1 MNENVFF
8 ALNTLIYLAIS
19 IALAWVTS
27 QSFKTLLKVAITK
40 DRTPRNIVKQF
51 FSDGDFP
58 SSHTT
63 VSVTG
68 VIVISPLLF
77 EAVYS
82 ATSKTEILVCIAAEV
97 ILLLWTAMTIRD
109 ALGIRMR
116 VQENAQTMHK
126 FLKES
131 KNYFIVTESL
141 QNFWSE
147 LGDQINI
154 KAGHMPHE
162 VIGGLILA
170 TIFGIGANSVRTSN
184 WFILII
190 DIIVAI
196 IYFVIS
202 YLILSKKLDI
212 PKIIKGLKAKEKDDN
227 D

>member
-1 MNENVFF
+1 MNENTFF
-8 ALNTLIYLAIS
+8 ALDTLIYLALS

-27 QSFKTLLKVAITK
+27 QAFKCLLKVAITK

-58 SSHTT
+58 SSHTA
-63 VSVTG
+63 VSVTAS
-68 VIVISPLLF
+68 IVVTPLLY
-77 EAVYS
+77 EVVYNAS
-82 ATSKTEILVCIAAEV
+82 SKNEIIIAIAAEV

-131 KNYFIVTESL
+131 KNYFIVSESL
-141 QNFWSE
+141 QEFWSD

-170 TIFGIGANSVRTSN
+170 LIFGVGANSIRTSN
-184 WFILII
+184 YIVLII
-190 DIIVAI
+190 DIII
-196 IYFVIS
+196 SILYFVLS
-202 YLILSKKLDI
+202 YLFLSKKINLPEI
-212 PKIIKGLKAKEKDDN
+212 LKKLRKKGDKK
-227 D
+227 

>member
-1 MNENVFF
+1 MNENTFF
-8 ALNTLIYLAIS
+8 ALDTLIYLALS

-27 QSFKTLLKVAITK
+27 QAFKCLLKVAITK
-40 DRTPRNIVKQF
+40 DRTPRNIVNQF

-58 SSHTT
+58 SSHTA
-63 VSVTG
+63 VSVTAS
-68 VIVISPLLF
+68 IVVTPLLY
-77 EAVYS
+77 EVVYNAS
-82 ATSKTEILVCIAAEV
+82 SKNEIIIAIAAEV

-131 KNYFIVTESL
+131 KNYFVVSESL
-141 QNFWSE
+141 QEFWSN

-170 TIFGIGANSVRTSN
+170 LIFGIGANSIRTSN
-184 WFILII
+184 YIVLII
-190 DIIVAI
+190 DIIISIV
-196 IYFVIS
+196 YFVLS
-202 YLILSKKLDI
+202 YLFLSKKINLPEI
-212 PKIIKGLKAKEKDDN
+212 LKKLRKKRR
-227 D
+227 

>member
-1 MNENVFF
+1 MNENTFF
-8 ALNTLIYLAIS
+8 ALDTLIYLALS

-27 QSFKTLLKVAITK
+27 QAFKCLLKVAITK

-58 SSHTT
+58 SSHTA
-63 VSVTG
+63 VSVTAS
-68 VIVISPLLF
+68 IVVTPLLY
-77 EAVYS
+77 EVIYNAS
-82 ATSKTEILVCIAAEV
+82 SKNEIIIAIAAEV

-131 KNYFIVTESL
+131 KNYFIVSESL
-141 QNFWSE
+141 QEFWSD

-170 TIFGIGANSVRTSN
+170 LIFGVGANSIRTSN
-184 WFILII
+184 YIVLII
-190 DIIVAI
+190 DIIISIV
-196 IYFVIS
+196 YFVLS
-202 YLILSKKLDI
+202 YLFLSKKINLPEI
-212 PKIIKGLKAKEKDDN
+212 LKKLRKKGDKK
-227 D
+227 

>member
-1 MNENVFF
+1 MNENTFF
-8 ALNTLIYLAIS
+8 ALDTLIYLALS

-27 QSFKTLLKVAITK
+27 QAFKCLLKVAITK

-58 SSHTT
+58 SSHTA
-63 VSVTG
+63 VSVTAS
-68 VIVISPLLF
+68 IVVTPLLY
-77 EAVYS
+77 EVVYNAS
-82 ATSKTEILVCIAAEV
+82 SKNEIIIAIAAEV

-131 KNYFIVTESL
+131 KNYFVVSESL
-141 QNFWSE
+141 QEFWSD

-170 TIFGIGANSVRTSN
+170 LIFGVGANSIRTSN
-184 WFILII
+184 YIVLII
-190 DIIVAI
+190 DIIISIA
-196 IYFVIS
+196 YFVLS
-202 YLILSKKLDI
+202 YLFLSKKINLPEI
-212 PKIIKGLKAKEKDDN
+212 LKKLRKKGDKK
-227 D
+227 

>member
-1 MNENVFF
+1 MNENTFF
-8 ALNTLIYLAIS
+8 ALYTLIYLALS

-27 QSFKTLLKVAITK
+27 QAFKCLLKVAITK

-58 SSHTT
+58 SSHTA
-63 VSVTG
+63 VSVTAS
-68 VIVISPLLF
+68 IVVTPILY
-77 EAVYS
+77 EVVYS
-82 ATSKTEILVCIAAEV
+82 ASSKNEIIIAIAAEV

-109 ALGIRMR
+109 DLGIRMR

-131 KNYFIVTESL
+131 KNYFVVSESL
-141 QNFWSE
+141 QEFWSD

-170 TIFGIGANSVRTSN
+170 LIFGIGANSIRTSN
-184 WFILII
+184 YIVLII
-190 DIIVAI
+190 DIIISIV
-196 IYFVIS
+196 YFVLS
-202 YLILSKKLDI
+202 YLFLSKKINLPEI
-212 PKIIKGLKAKEKDDN
+212 LKKLRKKGDKK
-227 D
+227 

>member
-1 MNENVFF
+1 MNENTFF
-8 ALNTLIYLAIS
+8 ALDTLIYLALS

-27 QSFKTLLKVAITK
+27 QAFKCLLKVAITK
-40 DRTPRNIVKQF
+40 DRTSRNIIKQF

-58 SSHTT
+58 SSHTA
-63 VSVTG
+63 VSVTAS
-68 VIVISPLLF
+68 IVLTPLLY
-77 EAVYS
+77 EVVYNAS
-82 ATSKTEILVCIAAEV
+82 SKNEIIIAIAAEV

-131 KNYFIVTESL
+131 KNYFVVSESL
-141 QNFWSE
+141 QEFWSD

-170 TIFGIGANSVRTSN
+170 LIFGIGANSIRTSN
-184 WFILII
+184 YIVLII
-190 DIIVAI
+190 DIIISIV
-196 IYFVIS
+196 YFVLS
-202 YLILSKKLDI
+202 YLFLSKKINLPEI
-212 PKIIKGLKAKEKDDN
+212 LKKLRKKGDKK
-227 D
+227 

>member
-1 MNENVFF
+1 MNENTFF
-8 ALNTLIYLAIS
+8 ALDTLIYLALS

-27 QSFKTLLKVAITK
+27 QAFKCLLKVAITK

-58 SSHTT
+58 SSHTA
-63 VSVTG
+63 VSVTAS
-68 VIVISPLLF
+68 IVVTPLLY
-77 EAVYS
+77 EVVYNAS
-82 ATSKTEILVCIAAEV
+82 SKNEIIIAIAAEV

-131 KNYFIVTESL
+131 KNYFIVSESL
-141 QNFWSE
+141 QEFWSD

-170 TIFGIGANSVRTSN
+170 LIFGVGANSIRTSN
-184 WFILII
+184 YIVLII
-190 DIIVAI
+190 DIII
-196 IYFVIS
+196 SILYFVLS
-202 YLILSKKLDI
+202 YLFLSKKINLPDI
-212 PKIIKGLKAKEKDDN
+212 LKKLRKKGDKK
-227 D
+227 

>member
-1 MNENVFF
+1 MNENTFF
-8 ALNTLIYLAIS
+8 ALDTLIYLALS

-27 QSFKTLLKVAITK
+27 QAFKCLLKVAITK

-58 SSHTT
+58 SSHTA
-63 VSVTG
+63 VSVTAS
-68 VIVISPLLF
+68 IVVTPLLY
-77 EAVYS
+77 EVVYNAS
-82 ATSKTEILVCIAAEV
+82 SKNEIIIAIAAEV

-131 KNYFIVTESL
+131 KNYFVVSESL
-141 QNFWSE
+141 QEFWSN

-170 TIFGIGANSVRTSN
+170 LIFGVGANSIRTSN
-184 WFILII
+184 YIVLII
-190 DIIVAI
+190 DIIISIV
-196 IYFVIS
+196 YFVLS
-202 YLILSKKLDI
+202 YLFLSKKINLPEI
-212 PKIIKGLKAKEKDDN
+212 LKKLRKKGDKK
-227 D
+227 

>member
-1 MNENVFF
+1 MNENTFF
-8 ALNTLIYLAIS
+8 ALDTLIYLALS

-27 QSFKTLLKVAITK
+27 QAFKCLLKVAITK

-58 SSHTT
+58 SSHTA
-63 VSVTG
+63 VSVTAS
-68 VIVISPLLF
+68 IVVTPILY
-77 EAVYS
+77 EVVYS
-82 ATSKTEILVCIAAEV
+82 ASSKNEIIIAIAAEV

-131 KNYFIVTESL
+131 KNYFIVSESL
-141 QNFWSE
+141 QEFWSD

-170 TIFGIGANSVRTSN
+170 LIFGVGANSIRTSN
-184 WFILII
+184 YIVLII
-190 DIIVAI
+190 DIIISIV
-196 IYFVIS
+196 YFVLS
-202 YLILSKKLDI
+202 YLFLSKKINLPEI
-212 PKIIKGLKAKEKDDN
+212 LKKLRKKGDKK
-227 D
+227 

>member
-1 MNENVFF
+1 MNENIIF
-8 ALNTLIYLAIS
+8 AFDTIVYLALS

-27 QSFKTLLKVAITK
+27 QAFKTLLKVAITK
-40 DRTPRNIVKQF
+40 DKSPRNILKQF

-58 SSHTT
+58 SSHTA

-68 VIVISPLLF
+68 VIVLTPILY
-77 EAVYS
+77 EAVYN

-116 VQENAQTMHK
+116 VQENAQTLHK

-131 KNYFIVTESL
+131 KNYFIVTSSL
-141 QNFWSE
+141 QEFWSE

-170 TIFGIGANSVRTSN
+170 MIFGIGANSIRTN
-184 WFILII
+184 NFIVLVI
-190 DIIVAI
+190 DIVIAI

-202 YLILSKKLDI
+202 YLILSKKLNI
-212 PKIIKGLKAKEKDDN
+212 PKIIHDMKEKKKK
-227 D
+227 

>member
-1 MNENVFF
+1 MNENTFF
-8 ALNTLIYLAIS
+8 ALDTLIYLAIS

-27 QSFKTLLKVAITK
+27 QAFKCLLKVAITK

-58 SSHTT
+58 SSHTA
-63 VSVTG
+63 VSVTAS
-68 VIVISPLLF
+68 IVVTPLLY
-77 EAVYS
+77 EVVYNAS
-82 ATSKTEILVCIAAEV
+82 SKNEIIIAIAAEV

-131 KNYFIVTESL
+131 KNYFIVSESL
-141 QNFWSE
+141 QEFWSD

-170 TIFGIGANSVRTSN
+170 FIFGVGANSIRTSN
-184 WFILII
+184 YVVLII
-190 DIIVAI
+190 DIVISIV
-196 IYFVIS
+196 YFVLS
-202 YLILSKKLDI
+202 YLFLSKKINL
-212 PKIIKGLKAKEKDDN
+212 PKILKKLRERGDKK
-227 D
+227 

>member
-1 MNENVFF
+1 MNENTFF
-8 ALNTLIYLAIS
+8 ALDTLIYLAIS

-27 QSFKTLLKVAITK
+27 QAFKCLLKVAITK

-58 SSHTT
+58 SSHTA
-63 VSVTG
+63 VSVTAS
-68 VIVISPLLF
+68 IVVTPLLY
-77 EAVYS
+77 EVVYNAS
-82 ATSKTEILVCIAAEV
+82 SKNEIIIAIAAEV

-131 KNYFIVTESL
+131 KNYFIVSESL
-141 QNFWSE
+141 QEFWSD

-170 TIFGIGANSVRTSN
+170 FIFGVGANSIRTGN
-184 WFILII
+184 YIVLII
-190 DIIVAI
+190 DIVISIV
-196 IYFVIS
+196 YFVLS
-202 YLILSKKLDI
+202 YLFLSKKINL
-212 PKIIKGLKAKEKDDN
+212 PKILKKLREKGDKK
-227 D
+227 

>member
-1 MNENVFF
+1 MNENTFF
-8 ALNTLIYLAIS
+8 ALDTLIYLALS

-27 QSFKTLLKVAITK
+27 QAFKCLLKVAITK
-40 DRTPRNIVKQF
+40 DRTTRNIVKQF

-58 SSHTT
+58 SSHTA
-63 VSVTG
+63 VSVTAS
-68 VIVISPLLF
+68 IVVTPILY
-77 EAVYS
+77 EVVYNAS
-82 ATSKTEILVCIAAEV
+82 SKNEIIIAIAAEV

-131 KNYFIVTESL
+131 KNYFIVSESL
-141 QNFWSE
+141 QEFWSD

-170 TIFGIGANSVRTSN
+170 LIFGVGANSIRTSN
-184 WFILII
+184 YIVLII
-190 DIIVAI
+190 DIIISIA
-196 IYFVIS
+196 YFVLS
-202 YLILSKKLDI
+202 YLFLSKKINLPEI
-212 PKIIKGLKAKEKDDN
+212 LKRLRKKGDKK
-227 D
+227 

>member
-1 MNENVFF
+1 MNENTFF
-8 ALNTLIYLAIS
+8 ALDTLIYLALS

-27 QSFKTLLKVAITK
+27 QAFKCLLKVAITK

-58 SSHTT
+58 SSHTA
-63 VSVTG
+63 VSVTAS
-68 VIVISPLLF
+68 IVVTPLLY
-77 EAVYS
+77 EAVYNAS
-82 ATSKTEILVCIAAEV
+82 SKTEVTIAIAAEV

-131 KNYFIVTESL
+131 KNYFVVSESL
-141 QNFWSE
+141 QEFWSD

-170 TIFGIGANSVRTSN
+170 LIFGVGANSIRTN
-184 WFILII
+184 NYIVLII
-190 DIIVAI
+190 DIIISIV
-196 IYFVIS
+196 YFVLS
-202 YLILSKKLDI
+202 YLFLSKKINLPEI
-212 PKIIKGLKAKEKDDN
+212 LKKLRKKGDKK
-227 D
+227 

>member
-1 MNENVFF
+1 MNENIIF
-8 ALNTLIYLAIS
+8 ALDTFTYIAIS

-27 QSFKTLLKVAITK
+27 QAFKTLLKIAITK
-40 DRTPRNIVKQF
+40 NKNPRNIIKQF

-58 SSHTT
+58 SSHTA

-68 VIVISPLLF
+68 CIVITPIIY
-77 EAVYS
+77 EAIYN

-97 ILLLWTAMTIRD
+97 GLLLWTAMTIRD

-116 VQENAQTMHK
+116 VQENAQTMQK

-141 QNFWSE
+141 QNFWNE
-147 LGDQINI
+147 LGDNINI

-170 TIFGIGANSVRTSN
+170 LIFGIGANSIKTEN
-184 WFILII
+184 WVVFII
-190 DIIVAI
+190 DIIISI
-196 IYFVIS
+196 IYFLLS
-202 YLILSKKLDI
+202 YLFLSKKIDL
-212 PKIIKGLKAKEKDDN
+212 PKFIAKLWKGRSNKK
-227 D
+227 

>member
-1 MNENVFF
+1 MNENTFF
-8 ALNTLIYLAIS
+8 ALDTLIYLALS

-27 QSFKTLLKVAITK
+27 QAFKCLLKVAITK

-58 SSHTT
+58 SSHTA
-63 VSVTG
+63 VSVTAS
-68 VIVISPLLF
+68 IVVTPLLY
-77 EAVYS
+77 EVVYNAS
-82 ATSKTEILVCIAAEV
+82 SKNEIIIAIAAEV

-131 KNYFIVTESL
+131 KNYFVVSESL
-141 QNFWSE
+141 QEFWSD

-170 TIFGIGANSVRTSN
+170 LIFGVGANSIRTSN
-184 WFILII
+184 YIVLII
-190 DIIVAI
+190 YIIISIV
-196 IYFVIS
+196 YFVLS
-202 YLILSKKLDI
+202 YLFLSKKINLPEI
-212 PKIIKGLKAKEKDDN
+212 LKKLRKKRR
-227 D
+227 

>member
-1 MNENVFF
+1 MNENTFF
-8 ALNTLIYLAIS
+8 ALYTLIYLALS

-27 QSFKTLLKVAITK
+27 QAFKCLLKVAITK

-58 SSHTT
+58 SSHTA
-63 VSVTG
+63 VSVTAS
-68 VIVISPLLF
+68 IVVTPLLY
-77 EAVYS
+77 EVVYNAS
-82 ATSKTEILVCIAAEV
+82 SKNEIIIAIAAEV

-131 KNYFIVTESL
+131 KNYFVVSEAL
-141 QNFWSE
+141 QKFWSD

-170 TIFGIGANSVRTSN
+170 LIFGVGANSIRTSN
-184 WFILII
+184 YIVLII
-190 DIIVAI
+190 DIIISIV
-196 IYFVIS
+196 YFVLS
-202 YLILSKKLDI
+202 YLFLSKKINLPEI
-212 PKIIKGLKAKEKDDN
+212 LKKLRKKRG
-227 D
+227 

>member
-1 MNENVFF
+1 MNENIIF
-8 ALNTLIYLAIS
+8 ALDLFIYVGIS

-27 QSFKTLLKVAITK
+27 QAFKCLLKIAITK
-40 DRTPRNIVKQF
+40 NRKPQNVIKQF

-58 SSHTT
+58 SSHTA

-68 VIVISPLLF
+68 VIVITPLLY
-77 EAVYS
+77 EAIYNAS
-82 ATSKTEILVCIAAEV
+82 SKTEVITAVAAEV

-131 KNYFIVTESL
+131 KNYFVVADSL
-141 QNFWSE
+141 QEFWSE

-170 TIFGIGANSVRTSN
+170 LIFGIGANSIRTGN
-184 WFILII
+184 ITILII
-190 DIIVAI
+190 DIII
-196 IYFVIS
+196 SIFYFLLS
-202 YLILSKKLDI
+202 YLFLSKKIDL
-212 PKIIKGLKAKEKDDN
+212 PKIITSIKNKRGTKK
-227 D
+227 

>member
-1 MNENVFF
+1 MNENTFF
-8 ALNTLIYLAIS
+8 ALDTLVYLALS

-27 QSFKTLLKVAITK
+27 QAFKCLLKVAITK

-58 SSHTT
+58 SSHTA
-63 VSVTG
+63 VSVTAS
-68 VIVISPLLF
+68 IVVTPLLY
-77 EAVYS
+77 EVVYNAS
-82 ATSKTEILVCIAAEV
+82 SKNEIIIAIAAEV

-131 KNYFIVTESL
+131 KNYFVVSESL
-141 QNFWSE
+141 QEFWSD

-170 TIFGIGANSVRTSN
+170 LIFGVGANSIRTSN
-184 WFILII
+184 YIVLII
-190 DIIVAI
+190 DIIISI
-196 IYFVIS
+196 IYFVLS
-202 YLILSKKLDI
+202 YLFLSKKINLPEI
-212 PKIIKGLKAKEKDDN
+212 LKKLRKKGDKK
-227 D
+227 

>member
-1 MNENVFF
+1 MDENIIF
-8 ALNTLIYLAIS
+8 ALDTFTYIAIS

-27 QSFKTLLKVAITK
+27 QAFKTLLKIAITK
-40 DRTPRNIVKQF
+40 NKNPRNIIKQF

-58 SSHTT
+58 SSHTA

-68 VIVISPLLF
+68 CIVITPIIY
-77 EAVYS
+77 EAIYN

-97 ILLLWTAMTIRD
+97 VLLLWTAMTIRD

-116 VQENAQTMHK
+116 VQENAQTMQK

-141 QNFWSE
+141 QNFWNE
-147 LGDQINI
+147 LGDNINI

-170 TIFGIGANSVRTSN
+170 LIFGIGANSIRTEN
-184 WFILII
+184 WVVFII
-190 DIIVAI
+190 DIIISI
-196 IYFVIS
+196 IYFLLS
-202 YLILSKKLDI
+202 YLFLSKKIDL
-212 PKIIKGLKAKEKDDN
+212 PKFIAKLWKGRSNKK
-227 D
+227 

>member
-1 MNENVFF
+1 MNENTFF
-8 ALNTLIYLAIS
+8 ALDTLIYLALS

-27 QSFKTLLKVAITK
+27 QAFKCLLKVAITK

-58 SSHTT
+58 SSHTA
-63 VSVTG
+63 VSVTAS
-68 VIVISPLLF
+68 IVVTPLLY
-77 EAVYS
+77 EVVYNAS
-82 ATSKTEILVCIAAEV
+82 SKNEIIIAIAAEV

-131 KNYFIVTESL
+131 KNYFVVSESL
-141 QNFWSE
+141 QEFWSD

-170 TIFGIGANSVRTSN
+170 LIFGVGANSIRTSN
-184 WFILII
+184 YIVLII
-190 DIIVAI
+190 DIIISI
-196 IYFVIS
+196 IYFVLS
-202 YLILSKKLDI
+202 YLFLSKKINLPEI
-212 PKIIKGLKAKEKDDN
+212 LKKLRKKGDKK
-227 D
+227 